1 MGPHCTRKAFGPQ
14 VCKARFRLWKHP
26 LQTFAL
32 TLFSA
37 KNGPEKVWNWAR
49 QVRIFLDAP
58 GEGSEKAEA
67 ANKKRKNSSLAR
79 FIRWRKVHQEGSSIG
94 TKSSVLVSLFW
105 LLRRVPIF
113 FEEGP
118 CSLVHRSLLVLHLVQ
133 RHCSHMGPHGDLFQ
147 YLGPH

>member
-1 MGPHCTRKAFGPQ
+1 MVQKRSGIGHGRSGF
-14 VCKARFRLWKHP
+14 
-26 LQTFAL
+26 
-32 TLFSA
+32 
-37 KNGPEKVWNWAR
+37 
-49 QVRIFLDAP
+49 FLDAP

-105 LLRRVPIF
+105 LLRRVPIL

-133 RHCSHMGPHGDLFQ
+133 RHCSHMGPHGDPFQ
-147 YLGPH
+147 LLGPYWV